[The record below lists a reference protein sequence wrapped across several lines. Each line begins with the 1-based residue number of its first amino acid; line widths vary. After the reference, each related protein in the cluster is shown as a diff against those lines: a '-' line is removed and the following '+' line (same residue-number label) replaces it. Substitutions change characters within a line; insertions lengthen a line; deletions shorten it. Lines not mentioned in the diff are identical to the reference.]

1 VAGLSVRAWRALV
14 CIAFA
19 VIVVAVA
26 AVPYL
31 GWMPHSSASG
41 RPSALYAVPDR
52 WRLLLASFG
61 DGAHGVVVMTQT
73 SLISDTYMTANAG
86 RTWQARHVGISGTT
100 FLDRN
105 HAIALE
111 SQPET
116 QLVSTANAGRTWMPM
131 STPVMVQPVRLLL
144 DRVSGGPVFIDPA
157 HGWWLENRSPAQPLP
172 VGLWRTRDGGRT
184 WLPLSATGLSCTM
197 QLGQVA
203 FVDPTRGA
211 ILCSSGSPAW
221 PSLMTTRDGG
231 ETWASTALQAPPTH
245 GLSVPMTAADAVQLL
260 RYAGRLLLSFTLVT
274 SAGDELTRWASS
286 SEDGGLTWTTWARE
300 PDIVLLPFAAPL
312 FDERG
317 RLLLADDHLLWTSS
331 DDART
336 WQARALNLPH
346 GARVLSLVAARAGAL
361 FIVAERQLSAS
372 ARGVAL
378 FRSLDGGDHWTEI
391 HLPHEA
397 GGAGPES

>member
-1 VAGLSVRAWRALV
+1 MAGLSLRAWRALV
-14 CIAFA
+14 CIGFA
-19 VIVVAVA
+19 AIVVAVV

-31 GWMPHSSASG
+31 GWIPGGSAAK
-41 RPSALYAVPDR
+41 RPTALYAAPDR

-61 DGAHGVVVMTQT
+61 DGAHGAVVMTQT
-73 SLISDTYMTANAG
+73 SLIGDTYTTANAG
-86 RTWQARHVGISGTT
+86 RTWQARHAGISGTT

-105 HAIALE
+105 HAIALD
-111 SQPET
+111 SQPERR
-116 QLVSTANAGRTWMPM
+116 LVSTANAGRTWVPM

-157 HGWWLENRSPAQPLP
+157 HGWWLENLSPAHPLP

-184 WLPLSATGLSCTM
+184 WLPLSATGLSSAM

-203 FVDPTRGA
+203 FVDQVRGA
-211 ILCSSGSPAW
+211 ILCVSGPPGW

-231 ETWASTALQAPPTH
+231 ETWASTALPASPTA
-245 GLSVPMTAADAVQLL
+245 GLSVPMTGADDVQLL
-260 RYAGRLLLSFTLVT
+260 TYGGRLLLSLTLVT
-274 SAGDELTRWASS
+274 SAGDELTRWAST

-317 RLLLADDHLLWTSS
+317 RLLLADDQLLWTSS
-331 DDART
+331 DYART
-336 WQARALNLPH
+336 WHARALSLPN
-346 GARVLSLVAARAGAL
+346 GARALTLVAARAGAV
-361 FIVAERQLSAS
+361 FIIAERRLSAS

-378 FRSLDGGDHWTEI
+378 FRSLDAGDHWTEI

-397 GGAGPES
+397 GGAGS